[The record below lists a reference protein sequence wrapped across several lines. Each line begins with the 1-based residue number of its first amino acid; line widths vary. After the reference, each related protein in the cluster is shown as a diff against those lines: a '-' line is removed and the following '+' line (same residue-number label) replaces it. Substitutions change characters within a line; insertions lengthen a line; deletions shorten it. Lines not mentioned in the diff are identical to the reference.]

1 MIGIAPQ
8 SLFPLKYP
16 KTDPSIPPAGAF
28 AIPVTLD
35 WTSHTEYR
43 VSLNNIQQQKPFG
56 SLRCIWIDNR
66 NVANAVTIA
75 VNGTDQIFVAP
86 ASSANYYAVINMN
99 VPDVDFTVSGTVT
112 NQTNVIFL
120 NFVPS
125 FAMQTALAVQ
135 PISGTVA
142 ASQSGAWTVGV
153 NNFPSTQAVSGTVA
167 VSNFPATQPVSGT
180 IAATQSGAWTVGVN
194 NFPSTQAVS
203 GTVAVSNFPATQPV
217 SGTVAATQSG
227 AWTVGV
233 NNFPTTQ
240 AVSGTVAVSN
250 FPATQP
256 VSGTVAATQSGA
268 WTVGVNNFPATQPV
282 SIAATVSDN
291 IAQYGGV
298 ATSLG
303 QKVSA
308 SSIPMVV
315 ASDQVSLPVTSS
327 ANVFPTLT
335 LTTNA
340 AQVLTGPSRLFIRSI
355 YIVNVGAVLAA
366 GTVTLSIT
374 DGSGFVRYAPILP
387 VATATALQPYTVVD
401 IPLSSIPLV
410 NTGNNVMVSLS
421 ASLTSGSFVITC
433 GVSLV

>member
-142 ASQSGAWTVGV
+142 AS
-153 NNFPSTQAVSGTVA
+153 
-167 VSNFPATQPVSGT
+167 
-180 IAATQSGAWTVGVN
+180 QSGAWTVGVN